1 MKNIPSFDNFLIESL
16 SPDLAIRIEV
26 QPVTN
31 VVDVIF
37 YTIVEQK
44 FISSAEDNENA
55 KNFVKYFNDYMDDNY
70 ADAKKYVAAASNN
83 NKVTIKTG
91 DKAIKA
97 YGESLPWKT
106 WMGKSVKGL
115 FKNEDGSKFFHTSIS
130 NTDDRAIKS
139 IAQEFAI
146 KEGECRK

>member
-1 MKNIPSFDNFLIESL
+1 MKNIPSFDSFVNENL

-31 VVDVIF
+31 VVHIIF
-37 YTIVEQK
+37 YTIIEQK

-55 KNFVKYFNDYMDDNY
+55 KNFVKHFNDYIDSNY
-70 ADAKKYVAAASNN
+70 ADAKKYVAAANNN

-91 DKAIKA
+91 DKAIKE
-97 YGESLPWKT
+97 YEKSLPWKT
-106 WMGKSVKGL
+106 WMGKSVKGI

-139 IAQEFAI
+139 IAEEFAI
-146 KEGECRK
+146 KEGECRQ

>member
-1 MKNIPSFDNFLIESL
+1 MKNIPTFENFINESL

-26 QPVTN
+26 QEITN

-37 YTIVEQK
+37 YTIIEQK
-44 FISSAEDNENA
+44 FISSSEDNENA
-55 KNFVKYFNDYMDDNY
+55 KKFVKYFNSYMDKNY
-70 ADAKKYVAAASNN
+70 SEEKKYVSAANNN

-91 DKAIKA
+91 DKAINSYVK
-97 YGESLPWKT
+97 SLPWKT

-115 FKNEDGSKFFHTSIS
+115 FKHEDGSKFFHTSVS

-139 IAQEFAI
+139 IAEEFAI

>member
-1 MKNIPSFDNFLIESL
+1 MNESL
-16 SPDLAIRIEV
+16 SPDLGIRIEV
-26 QPVTN
+26 QSITN
-31 VVDVIF
+31 VIDIIF
-37 YTIVEQK
+37 YTIIEQK

-55 KNFVKYFNDYMDDNY
+55 KKFVKFFNSYMDDNY

-115 FKNEDGSKFFHTSIS
+115 FKNEDGSKFYHTSIS

-139 IAQEFAI
+139 IAEEFAI